1 MIDASKLGE
10 KVKIESNHRDIA
22 RNISAP
28 RLMRDR
34 VVRKERCEPLG

>member
-1 MIDASKLGE
+1 MKKHLALFLACL
-10 KVKIESNHRDIA
+10 VLA

-34 VVRKERCEPLG
+34 VVGKELCQPLG